1 MIIDKEKLIFIHI
14 PKNAGSSIKK
24 YLLGNESFEK
34 LDRPWKHKTIFDIKK
49 SNLDI
54 YNNYNKF
61 AIVRNPYD
69 RMVSWFSYLKKYRL
83 DNDLLN
89 TYAYN
94 SKIDSYE
101 IVETVK
107 APIDEFRNW
116 ILNPYANFNDAAVK
130 LQLLKNQY
138 EWIDES
144 VTILKYENIDKE
156 LSNFFNKKIELPK
169 INDTSKFS
177 TMDYYDRKS
186 LDIVYDR
193 YKQDFKKFNYK
204 KL

>member
-49 SNLDI
+49 NNLDI